1 MLRLACRVRPL
12 LATAFTLTWLGG
24 VAFAQTPAPP
34 PGGSDPSQNG
44 PPAPPP
50 GSVVGPTTPPL
61 QTNPLD
67 PRTPVGPPEAPP
79 AAGPPGSGAPA
90 PAPAPPAAAPPAPV
104 NQPIVKPTP
113 GHTGQFEFGS
123 YGRATPALDGRGGPG
138 RNADIVAFGTRLDED
153 NYAELEFRRAD
164 DWTTEKDPTPIT
176 SRIVATLAVTDPLF
190 HYTGKFDATLALRN
204 LFIEEK
210 GIGHPGLALWVGSR
224 MYRGDDI
231 YLLNWWPLDNLN
243 TLGGG
248 ARLELPSRTKLAV
261 HAGVV
266 RLDDPFQYQAVARP
280 LPYNQLGAT
289 RVAIFDRPRVI
300 SSFRAEQIFPL
311 EGTAGI
317 KVVGYGELHH
327 VAKGVREREPA
338 VYEQMPSDGGFV
350 AGLQVG
356 AFAGQRDTFVNLFF
370 RYARGLAAYGDF
382 TAPYE
387 LADDRTSSGAHEV
400 RVAMSANWEG
410 GPFTVLA
417 GGYVRSFRTAAPN
430 DLSFQNVDEAALV
443 VRPHYYFTDKVGVFV
458 EGTAETQQRAVLFEG
473 QGRPVQGTMFRAGV
487 APFLSPAGK
496 GSYRRPQIRAI
507 YLFSVRDRDARS
519 FYPADDPFARR
530 STEHFVGLSCEW
542 WFNSSYL

>member
-1 MLRLACRVRPL
+1 MLRAVLGLSRSVRPW

-24 VAFAQTPAPP
+24 AALAQTPAPP
-34 PGGSDPSQNG
+34 PGGPDPGQNG
-44 PPAPPP
+44 RPPPP
-50 GSVVGPTTPPL
+50 GTVAGPAAAPLPTNPLEPKPPATAPETAAPGATTPP
-61 QTNPLD
+61 T
-67 PRTPVGPPEAPP
+67 
-79 AAGPPGSGAPA
+79 
-90 PAPAPPAAAPPAPV
+90 AAPPAPV
-104 NQPIVKPTP
+104 NQPIVKPTS

-123 YGRATPALDGRGGPG
+123 YGRATPAIDLRGGPG

-164 DWTTEKDPTPIT
+164 DWTTPSDANPVS

-190 HYTGKFDATLALRN
+190 HYTGKFDTTLALRN

-280 LPYNQLGAT
+280 LPYNQLGTTQA
-289 RVAIFDRPRVI
+289 AIFDRPRI
-300 SSFRAEQIFPL
+300 IASARAEHIFPL
-311 EGTAGI
+311 EGDAGI
-317 KVVGYGELHH
+317 KVVGYGEAHH
-327 VAKGVREREPA
+327 LASGVREREPA
-338 VYEQMPSDGGFV
+338 VYEEMPRDGGFV
-350 AGLQVG
+350 AGMQVG
-356 AFAGQRDTFVNLFF
+356 AFTGHRDTFVNLFF
-370 RYARGLAAYGDF
+370 RYAQGLAAYGDF

-387 LADDRTSSGAHEV
+387 LANDRTAGGAHEL

-410 GPFTVLA
+410 GPWAILA
-417 GGYVRSFRTAAPN
+417 GGYFRSFRTASPN

-443 VRPHYYFTDKVGVFV
+443 VRPHFYFTDKVGVFV
-458 EGTAETQQRAVLFEG
+458 EGTAETQQRAVLDQG
-473 QGRPVQGTMFRAGV
+473 VGRPVQGTMFRAGV
-487 APFLSPAGK
+487 APFVSPAGK

-507 YLFSVRDRDARS
+507 YLISSRDRDARS
-519 FYPADDPFARR
+519 FYTADEPFARR
-530 STEHFVGLSCEW
+530 STEHFLGLSCEW

>member
-1 MLRLACRVRPL
+1 MLRAVLRSVCTVRPW
-12 LATAFTLTWLGG
+12 LATALAFAWLARP
-24 VAFAQTPAPP
+24 AFAQTPASP
-34 PGGSDPSQNG
+34 PGGSDPGQNG
-44 PPAPPP
+44 APSPPP
-50 GSVVGPTTPPL
+50 GSPPPGTSVGPGAGLPL
-61 QTNPLD
+61 QTNPLE
-67 PRTPVGPPEAPP
+67 PSPP
-79 AAGPPGSGAPA
+79 AGSPAATQPGPAT
-90 PAPAPPAAAPPAPV
+90 PPAAAAPAPV

-123 YGRATPALDGRGGPG
+123 YGRATPALDLRGGPG

-164 DWTTEKDPTPIT
+164 DWTTEKDPNPVS

-266 RLDDPFQYQAVARP
+266 RLDDPFQYQSVARP
-280 LPYNQLGAT
+280 LPYNQLGT
-289 RVAIFDRPRVI
+289 TQVALLDRPRVI
-300 SSFRAEQIFPL
+300 GSFRAEHIFPL
-311 EGTAGI
+311 EGPAGL
-317 KVVGYGELHH
+317 KVVGYGEVHQLPR
-327 VAKGVREREPA
+327 GVRETEPA
-338 VYEQMPSDGGFV
+338 VYEQLPRDGGYV
-350 AGLQVG
+350 AGVQVG
-356 AFAGQRDTFVNLFF
+356 AFTGVRDTFVNLFV
-370 RYARGLAAYGDF
+370 RYSSGLAAYGDF
-382 TAPYE
+382 SAPYE
-387 LADDRTSSGAHEV
+387 MANDRTASGAHEL
-400 RVAMSANWEG
+400 RVAMSANWEW
-410 GPFTVLA
+410 GPWAVLA

-430 DLSFQNVDEAALV
+430 ELSYQNVDEAALV

-458 EGTAETQQRAVLFEG
+458 EGTAETQQRAVLDG
-473 QGRPVQGTMFRAGV
+473 GAGRPVQGTMLRAGV

-507 YLFSVRDRDARS
+507 YLISARDRDARS
-519 FYPADDPFARR
+519 FYTADDPYARR
-530 STEHFVGLSCEW
+530 STEHFLGLSCEW